1 MEGTKAANTQCSW
14 RVLLVRL
21 KHDRWRWWCHIFM
34 WWVSFPVHFIGVCN
48 NDSMVKPLCII
59 KGSLFLAWRWCIQQ
73 GIEQSQNRLKYTTSI
88 PPESHSAISEW
99 RWSFQVVLINI
110 HTRPLFETTCCQS
123 HNHNVSPVNAA
134 CYQQCWT
141 SPLTSYT
148 PLNFPGGLRCRT
160 MHGKLQYIV

>member
-48 NDSMVKPLCII
+48 NDSMVKPLCMTICNYDSMFI
-59 KGSLFLAWRWCIQQ
+59 AWRWCIQQ

-88 PPESHSAISEW
+88 PPESHSTISEW
-99 RWSFQVVLINI
+99 RWSFKVVLINT
-110 HTRPLFETTCCQS
+110 HKTTVW
-123 HNHNVSPVNAA
+123 NHLLPESQP
-134 CYQQCWT
+134 QCFSRECGVLPT
-141 SPLTSYT
+141 M
-148 PLNFPGGLRCRT
+148 LNFFPS
-160 MHGKLQYIV
+160 